1 MATPSSPPDMPPSVS
16 AAELRRKLLASTP
29 PAAGPMTA
37 GELDLAA
44 EVDGTPAPPAGNPS
58 VSNAVADLL
67 SRLKLPGQAGGG
79 SKVVPPPASRIAVPQ
94 SGSVPVNQRTP
105 SSGSVAGLFSAVNA
119 ANRDD
124 VPTRSDPPGSEL
136 HRLRS
141 ENKELRQLLNE
152 MKQLLQEAS
161 DNEQA
166 HAAQNVELQTTLEE
180 KTRQVEEISS
190 HLKHFEEQISS
201 GALAPVQPQKSR
213 TELEEWSDELER
225 ENSKLAKERKT
236 LETERKQLREDEEAL
251 EKQMRQMEV
260 SMAKDRAIMARQ
272 EMELRRLHT
281 EIQNE
286 LELMQR
292 GDANL
297 REHMQKFQRRAQE
310 VMTKPG
316 GGGTTASGMWARG

>member
-1 MATPSSPPDMPPSVS
+1 MATPSSSPDLPPAVS

-29 PAAGPMTA
+29 PAIGPMA
-37 GELDLAA
+37 VGEIDLAA
-44 EVDGTPAPPAGNPS
+44 EVAGAAPGPAVNPV

-67 SRLKLPGQAGGG
+67 SRLKLPGQANG
-79 SKVVPPPASRIAVPQ
+79 SKAVATPSARIAVPPTE
-94 SGSVPVNQRTP
+94 SAPVNQRTP
-105 SSGSVAGLFSAVNA
+105 NPGAVAGLFSAVSA

-124 VPTRSDPPGSEL
+124 NPARPDPPGSEL

-166 HAAQNVELQTTLEE
+166 HAAQNVELQTVLDE
-180 KTRQVEEISS
+180 KNRQVDEISS
-190 HLKHFEEQISS
+190 HLKHFEDQIAA
-201 GALAPVQPQKSR
+201 GALAPVQPQKTRS
-213 TELEEWSDELER
+213 ELEEWADELER
-225 ENSKLAKERKT
+225 ENAKLSTERKE
-236 LETERKQLREDEEAL
+236 LETERKQLREDEETL

-272 EMELRRLHT
+272 EMELRRLHG

-292 GDANL
+292 GDATL
-297 REHMQKFQRRAQE
+297 REHMTKFQRRAQE
-310 VMTKPG
+310 VMQKP
-316 GGGTTASGMWARG
+316 GGGTTASGMWGR

>member
-1 MATPSSPPDMPPSVS
+1 MAHPTSPPDLPPSVS

-29 PAAGPMTA
+29 PAIGPMPA

-44 EVDGTPAPPAGNPS
+44 EVGAVEPGTQAPPAGNPT

-67 SRLKLPGQAGGG
+67 SRLKLPGQAGG
-79 SKVVPPPASRIAVPQ
+79 SKPVPAPSARIVPPPK

-105 SSGSVAGLFSAVNA
+105 NTGAVAGLFSAVSA

-124 VPTRSDPPGSEL
+124 APARPEQPGSEL

-180 KTRQVEEISS
+180 KNRQVDEISG
-190 HLKHFEEQISS
+190 HLKHFEEQIAS

-213 TELEEWSDELER
+213 SELEEWNDELER
-225 ENSKLAKERKT
+225 ENSKLSKERKT
-236 LETERKQLREDEEAL
+236 LETERKQLREDEETL

-297 REHMQKFQRRAQE
+297 REHMQK
-310 VMTKPG
+310 
-316 GGGTTASGMWARG
+316 